1 MDSAFFSKKSKNIQL
16 IRIED
21 YEKNH
26 AIHKTMLPYFFS
38 FIEICLVPVLFERP
52 ISNHWNAMVTKPFL
66 AVLRFFR

>member
-26 AIHKTMLPYFFS
+26 AIHKTMLPYFF
-38 FIEICLVPVLFERP
+38 
-52 ISNHWNAMVTKPFL
+52 
-66 AVLRFFR
+66 FFH